1 MIDKSKITKV
11 NILEKKGKIKEM
23 FRKKEKE
30 SSELDKALNKTIEEV
45 RAKMD
50 YYNSILMSED
60 EGEKVDYDLS
70 SIEESY
76 NKCAKILTELYRIK
90 EENKKDMDI
99 EKKKVWIPIVVAIIG
114 IIGTVLTGVM
124 NSRSNWKILE
134 VLLKFEETGTIKSF
148 AGRKIKWF
156 K

>member
-1 MIDKSKITKV
+1 MFKKV
-11 NILEKKGKIKEM
+11 KEDN
-23 FRKKEKE
+23 
-30 SSELDKALNKTIEEV
+30 SSELDKALDKTIKEV
-45 RAKMD
+45 RGKMD

-60 EGEKVDYDLS
+60 DGEKKEYDLAS
-70 SIEESY
+70 MEESY
-76 NKCAKILTELYRIK
+76 NKCAKILIELERIK
-90 EENKKDMDI
+90 EENKKDIDV
-99 EKKKVWIPIVVAIIG
+99 ERKKVWIPIVVAIIG
-114 IIGTVLTGVM
+114 IVGTILTGVI

>member
-1 MIDKSKITKV
+1 MIDKSKITKA

-60 EGEKVDYDLS
+60 EGEKEDYDLS

-134 VLLKFEETGTIKSF
+134 VLLKFEETGTIKTF
-148 AGRKIKWF
+148 AGRKFRWF